1 MKYLLLALLAM
12 VAAANAFAVSA
23 EDNPN
28 VRVAL
33 ALALATQPAPVA
45 RATSGRTAE
54 QAAKAALAE
63 ALGIECDCG
72 VCDSPKLM
80 PTVQPSA
87 LICKP
92 ACVERVTYPV
102 LRSIAEK
109 LKPGESIRVFDRV
122 AVQQTCDYTATIY
135 ELSGDG
141 IPGQQPGIW
150 RCYRPASGEPTMQRL
165 HLTAAK

>member
-33 ALALATQPAPVA
+33 ALALATQPLP
-45 RATSGRTAE
+45 ATRDGNGRTPE
-54 QAAKAALAE
+54 QAARAALAE

-72 VCDSPKLM
+72 VCDGPKTM
-80 PTVQPSA
+80 PQVQASA
-87 LICKP
+87 PVCKP
-92 ACVERVTYPV
+92 AKIERVTYPV
-102 LRSIAEK
+102 LRSIAGK
-109 LKPGESIRVFDRV
+109 LRPGESIRVFDRV
-122 AVQQTCDYTATIY
+122 AVQQTCDYAGTVY
-135 ELSGDG
+135 ELTDG